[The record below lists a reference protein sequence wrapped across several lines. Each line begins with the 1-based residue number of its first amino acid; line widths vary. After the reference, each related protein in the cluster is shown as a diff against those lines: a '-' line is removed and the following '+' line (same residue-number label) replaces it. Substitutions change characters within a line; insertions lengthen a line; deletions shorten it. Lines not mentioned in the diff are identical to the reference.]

1 MHHKITRLKAA
12 AIHFGISFLIFLVL
26 LYFILLHWYP
36 QPLFN
41 TDGGWR
47 VIQII
52 VGVDLVLGP
61 LLTLIVF
68 KPGKPGL
75 KLDMTLI
82 AITQALALSWGVY
95 TTYNERPAAVV
106 FTVDAFT
113 PIPAY
118 QLREQGIDDKKLRQ
132 FGKTWPVFIYS
143 DIPQD
148 RQYDV
153 IREAAAKQI
162 PVYLLTKYY
171 TSFAPEHAKQIKAN
185 SMEGFEKILAEKT
198 EKPELVQRFREVM
211 ARVKNK
217 ERIAV
222 VALHSRDGW
231 FTAVFDLDKM
241 KITEVID
248 VDPTLYTFGQKI
260 RIRKKSVKQ

>member
-1 MHHKITRLKAA
+1 MHHKITRLKAT

-36 QPLFN
+36 QPLFS

-47 VIQII
+47 VIRII

-95 TTYNERPAAVV
+95 SSYNERPAAIV

-113 PIPAY
+113 PVPAY
-118 QLREQGIDDKKLRQ
+118 QLKEQGIDEKALRQ
-132 FGKTWPVFIYS
+132 YGKEWPVFIYS
-143 DIPQD
+143 NIPADKQFNA
-148 RQYDV
+148 
-153 IREAAAKQI
+153 IREAAAKHL
-162 PVYLLTKYY
+162 PLYLLTKYY
-171 TSFAPEHAKQIKAN
+171 TPFTKEHARQIKAN
-185 SMEGFEKILAEKT
+185 SMEGFEEILAEKT
-198 EKPELVQRFREVM
+198 EKPELVQRFRAAM
-211 ARVKNK
+211 ARVKDKNK
-217 ERIAV
+217 FAV

-231 FTAVFDLDKM
+231 FTALFDLEKM

-248 VDPTLYTFGQKI
+248 VEPTLYTFGQKI
-260 RIRKKSVKQ
+260 KRKKNP